1 MNRPNRSALL
11 PAAALALGAA
21 LAAQADAGADPK
33 RGLCRYP
40 DVSQTEIVFVYAND
54 LWVVPKAGGVARP
67 VANPPGFEG
76 SPRFSPDGK
85 SIAFTARYDQGSDL
99 YTLAV
104 AGGV

>member
-21 LAAQADAGADPK
+21 LAAQADAGADPT

-67 VANPPGFEG
+67 VAKALMYSGFG
-76 SPRFSPDGK
+76 VP
-85 SIAFTARYDQGSDL
+85 L
-99 YTLAV
+99 YV
-104 AGGV
+104 AGMMVAAFGLRSLGGH